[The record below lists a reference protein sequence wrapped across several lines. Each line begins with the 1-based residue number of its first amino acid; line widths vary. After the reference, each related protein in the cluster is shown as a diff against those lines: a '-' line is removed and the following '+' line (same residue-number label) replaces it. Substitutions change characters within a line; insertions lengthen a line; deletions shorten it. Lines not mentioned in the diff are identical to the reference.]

1 MAKKNKNKKG
11 IGDPVA
17 EEVKELLSGEAQQT
31 PVLKEKEQVP
41 EVEDK
46 PIEDAAPTPA
56 PAEEPGEEKAV
67 VSIDDLDPAQMPDEA
82 MQLYNL
88 MREGYNE
95 AELRIMH
102 KDWRLKKFKAL
113 LKRAKEIQAKA
124 VQDTEAARA
133 EIVAKYDH
141 LYKLAMKVGNI
152 KEAKNILDSKAKVL
166 GLTKEGLL
174 GEGGIIAVWG

>member
-1 MAKKNKNKKG
+1 MAKKNKKKV
-11 IGDPVA
+11 IDPVA
-17 EEVKELLSGEAQQT
+17 EEVKELLSGTAEPA
-31 PVLKEKEQVP
+31 PVLKEPEAVP
-41 EVEDK
+41 EVKEQ

-82 MQLYNL
+82 MEIYNL
-88 MREGYNE
+88 LREGYNE

-141 LYKLAMKVGNI
+141 LYKLSMKVGNV
-152 KEAKNILDSKAKVL
+152 KMAKAILDSKAKVL
-166 GLTKEGLL
+166 GLTKDGLL
-174 GEGGIIAVWG
+174 GESGIIAVWG

>member
-1 MAKKNKNKKG
+1 MAKKNKGKKV
-11 IGDPVA
+11 IDPVA
-17 EEVKELLSGEAQQT
+17 EEVKELLSGTAEPA
-31 PVLKEKEQVP
+31 PVLKEPEAVP
-41 EVEDK
+41 EVKEQ

-67 VSIDDLDPAQMPDEA
+67 ATIDDLDPAQMPDEA

-113 LKRAKEIQAKA
+113 VKRAKEIQAKA

-166 GLTKEGLL
+166 GLTKDNLL
-174 GEGGIIAVWG
+174 GESGIIAVWG

>member
-1 MAKKNKNKKG
+1 MAKKNKGKKV
-11 IGDPVA
+11 IDPVA
-17 EEVKELLSGEAQQT
+17 EEVKELLSGAAEPT
-31 PVLKEKEQVP
+31 PVLPEKESVP
-41 EVEDK
+41 EVDK

-56 PAEEPGEEKAV
+56 PAEEEQVEEKAV
-67 VSIDDLDPAQMPDEA
+67 ATIDDLDPAQMPDEA

-113 LKRAKEIQAKA
+113 VKRAKEIQAKA
-124 VQDTEAARA
+124 IQDTEAARA
-133 EIVAKYDH
+133 ETVARYDH